1 MNYPPRIL
9 VIALVSVVGGLL
21 FLANTVS
28 GNSWPI
34 NNIYGPSAD
43 SPGLLPVA
51 NAIGKDLMLDVS
63 PQLHPS
69 VVVGQAANGV
79 KFLHWID
86 TDISCED
93 CLRLEIPDTGDRIG
107 VAFSNQVGYNFEGAK
122 KITFYAMDQGGGVNV
137 QFKAVGND
145 QKNGTTVNDSTDNLF
160 KNQEFALTSQ
170 NVTLNETWGY
180 FEMSLDDV
188 QSELSNVKYPFALEV
203 TQGNGAPIVL
213 YVKGIRYSSEPI
225 DERYL
230 LQPSSLGNLTAS
242 TLSNTTSALNVT
254 LSDNATESV
263 PAPATV
269 EFGST
274 VSNGQE
280 PYSFDWDFGDGVKET
295 HSDGN
300 LTHTFATPGLYNVTA
315 NVIDSSNNT
324 GSANTM
330 VDVIAQNQT
339 QSSESITPQNTTG
352 STTTPITTVNNRTDQ
367 FGSNSSSNSSS
378 NNTSSN
384 STTAAEN
391 DEESPS
397 VTGDT
402 KPNDGSTT
410 DETNNNQTEQTGDNG
425 TSTTN
430 DNSTARAVIGNEESH
445 VWSMDTSTGDSSTT
459 GSEPEANN
467 NSTETETSASS
478 DSAPVA
484 NSPPVANAGNDLVGK
499 PNEKVILDANKSMD
513 PDPGD
518 KIESYQ
524 WDQESGPTAKINDK
538 GSPTPIVTLPDVDK
552 DTKLVFSLK
561 VNDGTAD
568 SQKKD
573 TVSVFVDH
581 IDKLA
586 NDVQIKALKPS
597 YTKSS
602 DWIAAGDCS
611 AQDDVSCLSDASGG
625 TFVSAGTENIGPVNL
640 YAFEKFGP
648 EGTLADENS
657 TVVIDRVTA
666 EIIAKKTG
674 NTGYVSFAIDNPHEK
689 EHYFTP
695 GVSIASSAFQKYNYV
710 WDVNPIT
717 GEKWTQDSL
726 NSLIAGFKYDGGQSD
741 VQISELQL
749 TISYHNL
756 PAPTT
761 PENATP
767 SEEAAS
773 TTAPHDAS
781 NAEDSSGSG
790 SSRNSG
796 VSDDS
801 GNKENNGTTDTQDVN
816 NESGGEEQQV
826 KEAPAT
832 TETDS
837 TNSTNSDAVDE
848 NNTE

>member
-1 MNYPPRIL
+1 MKSLPRIL

-21 FLANTVS
+21 FVANTLS

-34 NNIYGPSAD
+34 NNVYGPPAD
-43 SPGLLPVA
+43 SPGILPLA

-69 VVVGQAANGV
+69 VVVGEAANGV

-122 KITFYAMDQGGGVNV
+122 KITFYAMDQEGGVNV

-145 QKNGTTVNDSTDNLF
+145 KENGTTVNDSTDNLF
-160 KNQEFALTSQ
+160 KNQKFALTSQ

-180 FEMSLDDV
+180 FEMSLDAV
-188 QSELSNVKYPFALEV
+188 QSQLSNVKYPFALEV

-230 LQPSSLGNLTAS
+230 LQPSSFGNLTAS
-242 TLSNTTSALNVT
+242 TPSNTTSALNVT

-263 PAPATV
+263 RAPATV

-274 VSNGQE
+274 VSNGQA
-280 PYSFDWDFGDGVKET
+280 PYSFDWDFGDRAKET

-339 QSSESITPQNTTG
+339 QSSESITPQNTTE
-352 STTTPITTVNNRTDQ
+352 STSTPTTIMNNQTDQ
-367 FGSNSSSNSSS
+367 LGNNSSS
-378 NNTSSN
+378 NNSNNNTNSN

-391 DEESPS
+391 NEESPA
-397 VTGDT
+397 VTGDA
-402 KPNDGSTT
+402 KPSDG
-410 DETNNNQTEQTGDNG
+410 
-425 TSTTN
+425 STTN
-430 DNSTARAVIGNEESH
+430 DNSTTNAVKGNEESPAG
-445 VWSMDTSTGDSSTT
+445 SGDTSTADSSTT

-467 NSTETETSASS
+467 NSTETETRASS

-538 GSPTPIVTLPDVDK
+538 SSPTPIVTLPDGDK

-561 VNDGTAD
+561 VNDGTDD

-586 NDVQIKALKPS
+586 NDVQVKVLKPS
-597 YTKSS
+597 DTKSS
-602 DWIAAGDCS
+602 EWTVAGDCN
-611 AQDDVSCLSDASGG
+611 AQDDVTCLSDASGS
-625 TFVSAGTENIGPVNL
+625 TFVSAGTENTGSVNL

-648 EGTLADENS
+648 EGTLADENN
-657 TVVIDRVTA
+657 TLVIDRVTA
-666 EIIAKKTG
+666 EVAAKKTG
-674 NTGYVSFAIDNPHEK
+674 NTGYLSFAIDNPHEK

-695 GVSIASSAFQKYNYV
+695 GLSIASSAFQKYNYV

-726 NSLIAGFKYDGGQSD
+726 NTLIAGFKYDGGQSD

-749 TISYHNL
+749 TVSYHNL
-756 PAPTT
+756 PAPT
-761 PENATP
+761 PPDNANP
-767 SEEAAS
+767 SKDVASAA
-773 TTAPHDAS
+773 APNDAS
-781 NAEDSSGSG
+781 NTEDSSGSG
-790 SSRNSG
+790 GSNSG
-796 VSDDS
+796 AS
-801 GNKENNGTTDTQDVN
+801 GDRGNEENSSTHGARDNT

-826 KEAPAT
+826 KEKPAT